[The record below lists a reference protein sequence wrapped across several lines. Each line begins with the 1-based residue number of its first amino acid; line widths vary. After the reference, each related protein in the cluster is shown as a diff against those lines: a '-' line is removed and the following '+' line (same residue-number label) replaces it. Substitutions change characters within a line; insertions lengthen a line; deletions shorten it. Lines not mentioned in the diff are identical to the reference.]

1 MRYEILGPLRV
12 VDKNGASVVSAR
24 KIETV
29 LATLVIRSDQVVPF
43 DQLVAEIWGDMPP
56 RRATAA
62 VHVYISELRKFLQH
76 RDRAGRSDNP
86 VVTVAPGY
94 LLTKGTDDID
104 FHQFVQLMNQGR
116 SHMRE
121 SHYDEASADLKEAL
135 GLWRGRAL
143 DDLRSGVI
151 IDSFVTWLTEARLEC
166 LEMLGDAQL
175 KLGRHREIVGELYSL
190 IAENPFR
197 EAFYRQL
204 MLALYRS
211 ERQADS
217 LHVYQKARKILHD
230 ELGLEPCRA
239 LKELQRA
246 ILAGNAELEMLS
258 A

>member
-24 KIETV
+24 KVETV

-43 DQLVAEIWGDMPP
+43 DQLVAEIWGEMPP

-62 VHVYISELRKFLQH
+62 VHVYISELRKFLH
-76 RDRAGRSDNP
+76 RTGQPKNP
-86 VVTVAPGY
+86 VVTISPGY
-94 LLTKGTDDID
+94 LLSKGTDDID
-104 FHQFVQLMNQGR
+104 FHQFIQLMNQGR
-116 SHMRE
+116 ARMRD
-121 SHYDEASADLKEAL
+121 SRYDEASADLGEAL

-175 KLGRHREIVGELYSL
+175 KLGRHREVVGELYSL

-211 ERQADS
+211 ERQADA
-217 LHVYQKARKILHD
+217 LHVYQRVRKILHD

-239 LKELQRA
+239 LRELQRD
-246 ILAGNAELEMLS
+246 ILVGNAELEM
-258 A
+258 AMVP